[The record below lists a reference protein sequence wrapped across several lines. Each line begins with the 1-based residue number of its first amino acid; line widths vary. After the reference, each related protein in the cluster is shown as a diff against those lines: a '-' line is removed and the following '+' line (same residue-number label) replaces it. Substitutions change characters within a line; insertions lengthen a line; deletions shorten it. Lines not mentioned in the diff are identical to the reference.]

1 MIFITFAS
9 VAVVQ
14 IDALPSSVVA
24 TSVAPVSTD
33 VRAILLDNARILR
46 VRKGQ
51 IVLSVGLPAND
62 VFLVL
67 EGRLSVSLISPQGR
81 ETVLRSIGPD
91 EIFGELAA
99 IDGHVRSADV
109 VAAEASRLALIP
121 GATFLSLIETTPA
134 IARWITQQLSQ
145 QVRYLTSKVFE
156 LSNMSVGSRL
166 IAELLRLANEQ
177 PADDDSAIIA
187 RPPTQA
193 ELAARI
199 GTNRETVTREM
210 TLLTERGLIARKG
223 RQIVVPSLERL
234 VARLDAH
241 APSI

>member
-1 MIFITFAS
+1 MDGLSA
-9 VAVVQ
+9 
-14 IDALPSSVVA
+14 SVVA
-24 TSVAPVSTD
+24 TSVAPVPAE
-33 VRAILLDNARILR
+33 VRAILLANARLLR

-99 IDGHVRSADV
+99 IDGQVRSADV
-109 VAAEASRLALIP
+109 VAAEASKLALIP
-121 GATFLSLIETTPA
+121 GPTFLTLIETTPA

-177 PADDDSAIIA
+177 PGEDHSAIIA

-223 RQIVVPSLERL
+223 RQIVVPSLDRL
-234 VARLDAH
+234 MARLDAH

>member
-1 MIFITFAS
+1 MIFVTFAS
-9 VAVVQ
+9 VRAVGVET
-14 IDALPSSVVA
+14 ASVSVVT
-24 TSVAPVSTD
+24 TSVAPVPAD
-33 VRAILLDNARILR
+33 VREILLDAARILR

-99 IDGHVRSADV
+99 IDGQVRSADV
-109 VAAEASRLALIP
+109 IAAESSRLALIP
-121 GATFLSLIETTPA
+121 GPTFLGLIETVPA

-145 QVRYLTSKVFE
+145 QVRYLTARVFE

-177 PADDDSAIIA
+177 PNGDGSAVIV

-241 APSI
+241 APAL